1 MPTIFIVTSPELV
14 PIIAWFPFN
23 VSFPIKDSVVPP
35 MFPLI
40 GVTVSI
46 TASIVFATL
55 TSAAPV
61 LQFAGFAFFSQ
72 IS

>member
-14 PIIAWFPFN
+14 PITAWFPFS
-23 VSFPIKDSVVPP
+23 VSFPIRDAVVPP

-40 GVTVSI
+40 GAIVSS
-46 TASIVFATL
+46 TASIVFTTL
-55 TSAAPV
+55 TSATAV
-61 LQFAGFAFFSQ
+61 LQFDGFASFSQ